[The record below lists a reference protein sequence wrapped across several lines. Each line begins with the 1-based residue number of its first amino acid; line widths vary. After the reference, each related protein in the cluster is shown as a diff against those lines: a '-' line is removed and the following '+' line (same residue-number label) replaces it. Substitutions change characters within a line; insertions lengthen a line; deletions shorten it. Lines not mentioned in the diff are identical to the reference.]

1 MNMITKI
8 LPLSAAV
15 LLTLGAAASRADD
28 QTDVTMTVIDE
39 NAEPQ
44 AVYHQIELPLQQQE
58 QVRLQAQTQTQT
70 QAQVRTQT
78 RTAYDDEAS
87 DKAEAVRERVQET
100 VRERVQERVQAAN
113 MDEIRAAAMENI
125 TAQQGQL
132 AGNQ

>member
-58 QVRLQAQTQTQT
+58 QVRLQAQTQTQ
-70 QAQVRTQT
+70 AQVRTQT

-113 MDEIRAAAMENI
+113 MDEIRATAMENI

>member
-58 QVRLQAQTQTQT
+58 QVRLQAQTQT